1 MKPQIFTNLI
11 DRERIDM
18 RTLILTLTASVLFL
32 AHTPIALAL
41 DVQRIK
47 QAISASNAQWEAV
60 DQIDPT
66 NPMRLGLLTADR
78 PYLQKRRPSMP
89 QFPFSLPGYFDW
101 RDVNGK
107 NFVTPV
113 RDQGYCGSCWAFAST
128 AALEAVTLIGLN
140 TPNVDLDLSEQ
151 ALVSCAPYSNCDGGY
166 LSLASE
172 HVMKQGIPVE
182 TCYPYLAHNAP
193 CGAMCES
200 SLAFT
205 HAYGTRDW
213 TEISDEDVI
222 NIDILKSMLVT
233 CGPLPVSFNV
243 FEDFRAYK
251 SGVYSYTY
259 GENEGGHAV
268 LLVGYDDQLQCFMV
282 KNSWGP
288 SWGENGYFRIAYD
301 QTENQVQ
308 FATRGA
314 FAYLGAAVPENRMVP
329 KITVNGKE
337 TLTITPGQPIE
348 IQVSLNPVNQK
359 GGSEVDWWVWYEGP
373 SGEMGFDI
381 THDQWTSGF
390 HRIGYPPV
398 YLNQYAIY
406 TFNAAGRT
414 LLDPGEYIFHLDI
427 DDNADGIYDGTW
439 QATAT
444 VAIR

>member
-1 MKPQIFTNLI
+1 
-11 DRERIDM
+11 M

-243 FEDFRAYK
+243 FEDFHAYK

-259 GENEGGHAV
+259 GENEG
-268 LLVGYDDQLQCFMV
+268 
-282 KNSWGP
+282 
-288 SWGENGYFRIAYD
+288 
-301 QTENQVQ
+301 
-308 FATRGA
+308 
-314 FAYLGAAVPENRMVP
+314 
-329 KITVNGKE
+329 
-337 TLTITPGQPIE
+337 
-348 IQVSLNPVNQK
+348 
-359 GGSEVDWWVWYEGP
+359 
-373 SGEMGFDI
+373 
-381 THDQWTSGF
+381 
-390 HRIGYPPV
+390 
-398 YLNQYAIY
+398 
-406 TFNAAGRT
+406 
-414 LLDPGEYIFHLDI
+414 
-427 DDNADGIYDGTW
+427 
-439 QATAT
+439 
-444 VAIR
+444 